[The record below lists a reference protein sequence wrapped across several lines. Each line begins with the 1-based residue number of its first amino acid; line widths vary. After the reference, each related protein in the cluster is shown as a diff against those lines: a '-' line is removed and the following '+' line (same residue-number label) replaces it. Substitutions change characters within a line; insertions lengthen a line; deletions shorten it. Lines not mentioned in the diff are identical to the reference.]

1 MKKTEKFHKEFL
13 NNGIR
18 VVTEEVPGV
27 RSATVGIWVNV
38 GSTNE
43 KEGVEGVSHFVEH
56 MIFKGT
62 PERSAREIS
71 ETIDRIGGDLGAFT
85 AKEQTCYY
93 VKVAGEHIET
103 AIALLADILK
113 NSLFVDE
120 EFERERGVI
129 LEEIRMYED
138 APDDLIH
145 DLFISTAI
153 CDHSLGK
160 PVIGNNKSIADL
172 ERKALVD
179 YYKNHYTPE
188 KTIISVAGNI
198 NHIKVMK
205 LLSENFSNFAGRPWS
220 SNNGRP
226 EIKRSI
232 ANKEKDTEQVH
243 ICLGTKGV
251 SATAPER
258 FTLSLLDTILG
269 GGMSSRLFYEI
280 REKRGLAY
288 HIASYSSFFRPC
300 GLFTVYCGTSPQN
313 LSEVI
318 YLITNEFK
326 KIKNELVEEKE
337 LSKAKEQLK
346 GGLLLALENTAHRMS
361 RLAKQEAYFE
371 RFFSTDEII
380 RMIDTVTAKEINSL
394 AERLFLNETLCCATI
409 GPLKDKDIAKIGL
422 SC

>member
-1 MKKTEKFHKEFL
+1 MRDTEKFHKEFL
-13 NNGIR
+13 SNGIR
-18 VVTEEVPGV
+18 VVTEEVSGV

-43 KEGVEGVSHFVEH
+43 KEGLEGVSHFVEH

-71 ETIDRIGGDLGAFT
+71 ETIDKIGGNLGAFT

-93 VKVAGEHIET
+93 VKVAGDHIET
-103 AIALLADILK
+103 AIILLADILK

-120 EFERERGVI
+120 EFERERCVI

-153 CDHSLGK
+153 CNHQLGK
-160 PVIGNNKSIADL
+160 PVIGNNKSIVDL

-179 YYKNHYTPE
+179 YYKSHYTPE
-188 KTIISVAGNI
+188 KTIISIAGNI
-198 NHIKVMK
+198 DHIKVMK
-205 LLSENFSNFAGRPWS
+205 LLSENFSNFAGEAWS
-220 SNNGRP
+220 LNNGRP

-232 ANKEKDTEQVH
+232 TNKEKDTEQVH

-313 LSEVI
+313 LSGVI
-318 YLITNEFK
+318 SLITDEFK
-326 KIKNELVEEKE
+326 RIKNELVEEKE
-337 LSKAKEQLK
+337 FSKAKEQLK

-380 RMIDTVTAKEINSL
+380 AMIDTVTAKEIIGLSQ
-394 AERLFLNETLCCATI
+394 ELFCPETLCCATI
-409 GPLKDKDIAKIGL
+409 GPLNNKEIAKIEL

>member
-1 MKKTEKFHKEFL
+1 MKETEKFHKEFL
-13 NNGIR
+13 ANGIR

-38 GSTNE
+38 GSCCE
-43 KEGVEGVSHFVEH
+43 KEGLGGVSHFVEH

-62 PERSAREIS
+62 PQRTAREIS
-71 ETIDRIGGDLGAFT
+71 ETIDRTGGDLGAFT
-85 AKEQTCYY
+85 GKEQTCYY
-93 VKVAGEHIET
+93 VKVTGEHIKV
-103 AIALLADILK
+103 AIELLADILK

-138 APDDLIH
+138 TPDELIH
-145 DLFISTAI
+145 DFFISTALP
-153 CDHSLGK
+153 DHSLGK
-160 PVIGNNKSIADL
+160 PVIGNNTSITKL
-172 ERKALVD
+172 PRTSLLD
-179 YYKNHYTPE
+179 YYKNHYTPD
-188 KTIISVAGNI
+188 KAIISVAGNI
-198 NHIKVMK
+198 DHIKVME
-205 LLSENFSNFAGRPWS
+205 LIAENFGTFAGSPWVL
-220 SNNGRP
+220 SNDAP

-232 ANKEKDTEQVH
+232 NNKEKDTEQVH

-251 SATAPER
+251 SVTSPER
-258 FTLSLLDTILG
+258 FTASVLDTILG

-288 HIASYSSFFRPC
+288 HISSYSSFFRPC

-313 LSEVI
+313 LSQIISLVTE
-318 YLITNEFK
+318 EFK
-326 KIKNELVEEKE
+326 KIKNELIDEKE

-380 RMIDTVTAKEINSL
+380 EMVDKVTAKDVMELSQKI
-394 AERLFLNETLCCATI
+394 FLPETLCCATI
-409 GPLKDKDIAKIGL
+409 GPLSSKDIAKIEL

>member
-1 MKKTEKFHKEFL
+1 M
-13 NNGIR
+13 
-18 VVTEEVPGV
+18 PGV

-38 GSTNE
+38 GSCSE
-43 KEGVEGVSHFVEH
+43 KEGLGGVSHFVEH

-62 PERSAREIS
+62 QERTAREIS

-85 AKEQTCYY
+85 GKEQTCYY
-93 VKVAGEHIET
+93 VKVAGEHIKT
-103 AIALLADILK
+103 AIELLADILK

-145 DLFISTAI
+145 DAFVSTALLN
-153 CDHSLGK
+153 HPLGK
-160 PVIGNNKSIADL
+160 PVIGNNKSITELKRASL
-172 ERKALVD
+172 ID
-179 YYKNHYTPE
+179 YYKSHYTPD
-188 KTIISVAGNI
+188 KAIISVAGNI
-198 NHIKVMK
+198 DHIKVME
-205 LLSENFSNFAGRPWS
+205 LITENFSTLSGAPWAL
-220 SNNGRP
+220 NNGRP
-226 EIKRSI
+226 EIKHSI
-232 ANKEKDTEQVH
+232 VNKEKDTEQVH

-258 FTLSLLDTILG
+258 FTLSVLDTILG

-313 LSEVI
+313 LSQVI
-318 YLITNEFK
+318 SLVTEEFK
-326 KIKNELVEEKE
+326 KMKDELVEKEE

-380 RMIDTVTAKEINSL
+380 RMIDKVTSSEIMELSQKI
-394 AERLFLNETLCCATI
+394 FLPKTLCCATI
-409 GPLKDKDIAKIGL
+409 GPLKNEDIAKIEL

>member
-1 MKKTEKFHKEFL
+1 MMEKFHKEFL
-13 NNGIR
+13 GSGIR

-38 GSTNE
+38 GSCCE
-43 KEGVEGVSHFVEH
+43 KEGVGGVSHFVEH

-62 PERSAREIS
+62 PERTAREIS

-85 AKEQTCYY
+85 GKEQTCYY

-103 AIALLADILK
+103 AITLLADILK

-138 APDDLIH
+138 TPDELIH
-145 DLFISTAI
+145 DFFISTALPQ
-153 CDHSLGK
+153 HSLGR
-160 PVIGNNKSIADL
+160 PVIGNNKSIL
-172 ERKALVD
+172 ELKRASLLN
-179 YYKNHYTPE
+179 YYKDHYTPD
-188 KTIISVAGNI
+188 KAIISVAGNF
-198 NHIKVMK
+198 NYLKVMK
-205 LLSENFSNFAGRPWS
+205 LITENFSTLSGAPWAI
-220 SNNGRP
+220 NNGQP

-232 ANKEKDTEQVH
+232 VNKEKDTEQVH

-251 SATAPER
+251 SATADER
-258 FTLSLLDTILG
+258 FVLSLLDTILG

-313 LSEVI
+313 LSQIISLV
-318 YLITNEFK
+318 TKEFK
-326 KIKNELVEEKE
+326 KIKNELVDEKE
-337 LSKAKEQLK
+337 LSKVKEQLK

-380 RMIDTVTAKEINSL
+380 RMIDTVTANEIMGL
-394 AERLFLNETLCCATI
+394 ANRLFLSETLCCATI
-409 GPLKDKDIAKIGL
+409 GPISSEDIAKIEL